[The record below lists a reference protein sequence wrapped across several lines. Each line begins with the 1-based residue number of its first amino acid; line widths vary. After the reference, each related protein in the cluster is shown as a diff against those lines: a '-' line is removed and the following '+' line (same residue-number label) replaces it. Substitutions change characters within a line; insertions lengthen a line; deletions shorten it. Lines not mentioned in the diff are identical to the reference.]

1 MNAIGAYFSPSGG
14 TKRACEL
21 VGGLFDAKEYVD
33 LGGRE
38 RAQRHF
44 SKDELLV
51 LALPVYA
58 GQMPAVPGLLDG
70 LKGENTPC
78 VILATYGNR
87 HYDDTLAQVKRI
99 LGEQG
104 FRCAGAAT
112 VITPHIFAPS
122 LGMGRPDGEDE
133 TVLARFAQAVKDKL
147 AQEGWTEAAVPGNPS
162 PAAKKAVPVPKDRD
176 WDTCLG
182 CAICAKACPTGAMD
196 LKTLLWADDKCIS
209 CMACVS
215 ACPTGALGFS
225 AAQLAEKLTANFT
238 DRREI
243 ETFLSGDGI

>member
-1 MNAIGAYFSPSGG
+1 MNVIGAYFSPSGG
-14 TKRACEL
+14 TKRAVEL
-21 VGGLFDAKEYVD
+21 VGGLFEAGEYID
-33 LGGRE
+33 LGGRT
-38 RAQRHF
+38 RAQRKF
-44 SKDELLV
+44 GKDELLV
-51 LALPVYA
+51 LGVPVYA

-70 LKGENTPC
+70 LSGEDTPC

-104 FRCAGAAT
+104 FRCAGAAA

-122 LGMGRPDGEDE
+122 LGMGRPDEADE
-133 TVLARFAQAVKDKL
+133 AVLAQFVQGVKEKL
-147 AQEGWTEAAVPGNPS
+147 AGADWAEAAVPGDPS
-162 PAAKKAVPVPKDRD
+162 PAPKKAVAVPKDRD

-196 LKTLLWADDKCIS
+196 LKTLFWADDKCIS

-238 DRREI
+238 ARREI
-243 ETFLSGDGI
+243 ETFVAG

>member
-21 VGGLFDAKEYVD
+21 VGGLFGAEEYID

-38 RAQRHF
+38 RAQRSF
-44 SKDELLV
+44 GKDELLV

-104 FRCAGAAT
+104 FRCAGAAA

-122 LGMGRPDGEDE
+122 LGMGRPDEEDE
-133 TVLARFAQAVKDKL
+133 VVLGRFVQAVQDKL
-147 AQEGWTEAAVPGNPS
+147 AQESWAEAAVPGDPNPA
-162 PAAKKAVPVPKDRD
+162 PKKAVPVPKDRD

-182 CAICAKACPTGAMD
+182 CAICAKACPTQAMD
-196 LKTLLWADDKCIS
+196 LSTLKWDDDKCIS

-225 AAQLAEKLTANFT
+225 AAQLAAKLTANFT
-238 DRREI
+238 DRREV
-243 ETFLSGDGI
+243 ETFLEG